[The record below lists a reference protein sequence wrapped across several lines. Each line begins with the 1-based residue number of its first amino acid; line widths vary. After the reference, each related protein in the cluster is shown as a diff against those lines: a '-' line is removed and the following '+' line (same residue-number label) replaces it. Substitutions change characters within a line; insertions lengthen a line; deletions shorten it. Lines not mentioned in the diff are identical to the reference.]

1 MREVVEKQK
10 NLSVVQAHVNELIIE
25 DGKIKGLIDNL
36 GIKYEAKAVILCTGT
51 FLEGKYIIGDVK
63 YSSGR
68 AGEVASNSL
77 ANSLRKAGIELDRYQ
92 TATPPRLLKSSIDFS
107 SMERLE
113 GEKEPEYFSYETEKK
128 NEDMRATYLTYTTK
142 ETIEVAKELLKYSP
156 IVTGIVST
164 KGPRHCPSLDRKVLN
179 FPDK

>member
-1 MREVVEKQK
+1 MSCNPSIGGPGKSHLVSELGMLGGQMAKHIDKYNLQLKKLNHTKGLAARIIRAQADKYEYRIKMREVVEKQK

-68 AGEVASNSL
+68 AGEVLSL
-77 ANSLRKAGIELDRYQ
+77 IHIS
-92 TATPPRLLKSSIDFS
+92 
-107 SMERLE
+107 
-113 GEKEPEYFSYETEKK
+113 EPTRRS
-128 NEDMRATYLTYTTK
+128 
-142 ETIEVAKELLKYSP
+142 
-156 IVTGIVST
+156 
-164 KGPRHCPSLDRKVLN
+164 
-179 FPDK
+179 

>member
-1 MREVVEKQK
+1 
-10 NLSVVQAHVNELIIE
+10 
-25 DGKIKGLIDNL
+25 
-36 GIKYEAKAVILCTGT
+36 
-51 FLEGKYIIGDVK
+51 
-63 YSSGR
+63 
-68 AGEVASNSL
+68 
-77 ANSLRKAGIELDRYQ
+77 
-92 TATPPRLLKSSIDFS
+92 
-107 SMERLE
+107 MERLE

-179 FPDK
+179 FPDKYDHQIFLEEESRESDEIYINGFTTAMPPFAQEKMLKTIKGLENAKICLLYTSPSPRDRG